1 MLAKLCRICPNTDS
15 WKRPTGNKKGLGDFA
30 GTNGFGVEEWLSRKE
45 WLLSGYKGLP
55 GDWRYAHITALW
67 TKNNAYAGQDMRVY
81 LFTYDNGAWLVGYID
96 QAHLIDEDEAAWAVE
111 QFRRKGWL
119 NAMREDVK
127 AIEGNVDIL
136 SDKTVRTSPLGYAS
150 MRFKPDS
157 LHFLP
162 EPQRLIMNN
171 WRYTVAYGWNPAY
184 LGEVFP
190 PDMLPGQENSSAQEL
205 ARFSEAIR
213 VRRAICAKEC
223 SPRQAPIQNRLA
235 LQLATIYGPQ
245 GYQVLCEDNRVDI
258 SIRKD
263 NYTSFLEIKPADSA
277 REAIRLAL
285 GQLLEYAHYPK
296 ADKADNLVVVS
307 DAEPS
312 PDDSQYI
319 RQLRQRYGIPLCY
332 VYWPRDAQTISQREL
347 MKCVRAIKISG

>member
-1 MLAKLCRICPNTDS
+1 MPKHKKCSGTFSFLLRKILISLAPS
-15 WKRPTGNKKGLGDFA
+15 
-30 GTNGFGVEEWLSRKE
+30 
-45 WLLSGYKGLP
+45 
-55 GDWRYAHITALW
+55 
-67 TKNNAYAGQDMRVY
+67 Q
-81 LFTYDNGAWLVGYID
+81 
-96 QAHLIDEDEAAWAVE
+96 
-111 QFRRKGWL
+111 
-119 NAMREDVK
+119 
-127 AIEGNVDIL
+127 
-136 SDKTVRTSPLGYAS
+136 
-150 MRFKPDS
+150 
-157 LHFLP
+157 
-162 EPQRLIMNN
+162 
-171 WRYTVAYGWNPAY
+171 
-184 LGEVFP
+184 
-190 PDMLPGQENSSAQEL
+190 
-205 ARFSEAIR
+205 
-213 VRRAICAKEC
+213 
-223 SPRQAPIQNRLA
+223 
-235 LQLATIYGPQ
+235 QLATIYGPQ